1 MAVSITRRTFLW
13 IGGSAAGGLA
23 VGFVTRPSAASRS
36 GALSSAARGAALG
49 PFVEIAPDGSV
60 TLIARNPEIGQ
71 GVKTSLPM
79 VLAEELD
86 VEWSRVRVVQGD
98 LDERYGEQ
106 FAGGSTAVSS
116 AWTPLRQIG
125 AAARLALV
133 TAAASR
139 WKVPAN
145 ECRTQAGAVIHSSS
159 GRRLDYGSLAAE
171 ATKLPRPEGVP
182 LKDPKDF
189 KLIGTRVRV
198 ADGPDIVV
206 GRAGYGLDVR
216 LPGMLHAVVLKPP
229 FGMRITGVRDDQ
241 VRRVPGVRTVVR
253 IAGLPNPTEMMEG
266 VAVVADTTW
275 AAIRARNQL
284 DLDLAPAAPSRP
296 TDSDALTAAFRA
308 GLGQSGIVV
317 RADGDPDAALRSAAK
332 VITADYEVPFLAHA
346 PMEPV
351 NCTASVTDGGDACE
365 IWGPMQDPLEARD
378 LVAKVCGI
386 AAKRITV
393 HLTRAGGGFGR
404 RLRSDY
410 AAEAALVSKAARA
423 PVKLMWTREEDLGH
437 DYYRP
442 AGIHRLTAGLDE
454 HGAVVAWTHHLANPS
469 RYAFA
474 GRTADADKSEMY
486 ADDFPAGQVANLR
499 YEYTLVASDVPVGA
513 WRSTLHSSNA
523 FAVQSFVDE
532 VAHAAGRDPLQ
543 FRLALLEP
551 AQVREYRGHGGP
563 EFDTGRLAA
572 VLRLAAER
580 SGWGTP
586 SPEGRARGVAAHFT
600 FGSYAAHVAEVSADA
615 NGAVRVH
622 RIVCAVDCGLVV
634 NQLGAEAQVEGGIM
648 DGLGAALHAEIT
660 IKQGRAEQLNFDR
673 YRLLRIDEAPAVE
686 VYFVPSTRAPSG
698 LGEPP
703 LPPVAPAVANAWFAL
718 TGQRLRRLPMAP
730 ATSRSGAS

>member
-1 MAVSITRRTFLW
+1 MAVPIARRTFLW

-23 VGFVTRPSAASRS
+23 VGFVPRLSVESAAP
-36 GALSSAARGAALG
+36 GAALG

-79 VLAEELD
+79 MLAEELD
-86 VEWSRVRVVQGD
+86 VDWSRVRVVQGD

-106 FAGGSTAVSS
+106 FAGGSTAISS
-116 AWTPLRQIG
+116 AWTPLRQLG
-125 AAARLALV
+125 AAARLALL
-133 TAAASR
+133 TAAANQWR
-139 WKVPAN
+139 VPAG
-145 ECRTQAGAVIHSSS
+145 ECRTERGVVIHSPS
-159 GRRLDYGSLAAE
+159 GRRLDYGTLAAE
-171 ATKLPRPEGVP
+171 AARLRPPQVVP

-189 KLIGTRVRV
+189 KLIGTRVRTT
-198 ADGPDIVV
+198 DGPDIVM

-229 FGMRITGVRDDQ
+229 FGMRITGVRDAS
-241 VRRVPGVRTVVR
+241 VRRMAGVRAIVR
-253 IAGLPNPTEMMEG
+253 IEGLPNSTDMMEG

-275 AAIRARNQL
+275 NAIQARNRL
-284 DLDLAPAAPSRP
+284 DLELAPTANARP
-296 TDSDALTAAFRA
+296 TDSDVLSGAFRA
-308 GLGQSGIVV
+308 GLDRSGIVV
-317 RADGDPDAALRSAAK
+317 RADGDVDSALRSAAK
-332 VITADYEVPFLAHA
+332 VVTADYEVPFLAHA

-351 NCTASVTDGGDACE
+351 NCTASVTNGGTACE
-365 IWGPMQDPLEARD
+365 IWGPMQDPAEARD
-378 LVAKVCGI
+378 LAAKVCGI
-386 AAKRITV
+386 TSKRIKV

-404 RLRSDY
+404 RLGSDY
-410 AAEAALVSKAARA
+410 AAEAALVSKAAGA
-423 PVKLMWTREEDLGH
+423 PVQLMWTREDDLGH

-442 AGIHRLTAGLDE
+442 AGMHRLTAGFDPR
-454 HGAVVAWTHHLANPS
+454 GAVVAWTHRLANPS

-474 GRTADADKSEMY
+474 GRIADADQSEMY
-486 ADDFPAGQVANLR
+486 ADDFPAGRVANLR

-532 VAHAAGRDPLQ
+532 LAHATGRDPLD

-551 AQVREYRGHGGP
+551 PQVRQYRGHGGP
-563 EFDTGRLAA
+563 EFDTGRLAG

-586 SPEGRARGVAAHFT
+586 TPQGRARGIAAHFT
-600 FGSYAAHVAEVSADA
+600 FGSYAAHVAEVSA
-615 NGAVRVH
+615 GAGGGIQVH

-634 NQLGAEAQVEGGIM
+634 NRLGAEAQVEGGIM
-648 DGLGAALHAEIT
+648 DGLGAALHGEIT
-660 IKQGRAEQLNFDR
+660 VKHGRAEQQNFDR
-673 YRLLRIDEAPAVE
+673 YRLLRINEAPLVE
-686 VYFVPSTRAPSG
+686 VHFVPSTRAPSG

-703 LPPVAPAVANAWFAL
+703 LPPVAPAIANAWFAL
-718 TGQRLRRLPMAP
+718 TGQRLRRLPLAP
-730 ATSRSGAS
+730 AAGRSGAS